1 MHKTTIRIG
10 AGAGYSGDRIPPAVE
25 LAEKGQLDYLVF
37 ECLAERTIALAQL
50 ERSKD
55 PAAGFDPMLQARM
68 RAVLPACIRHGTRI
82 ISNMGAA
89 NPLQAG
95 HAVLAVARELGLPQL
110 KVAVV
115 LGDDVLATLTQ
126 TGLALPVLESTQTLA
141 DLQPQLIS
149 ANAYLGAEALLPA
162 LQTDAQVIIT
172 GRVADPALFLAP
184 LMHHF
189 GWAPDDWQ
197 SLGKGV
203 LVGHLLEC
211 AAQITGGYFA
221 DPGYKDVPQMAR
233 LGFPLAEVSA
243 SGDAVITKVAG
254 SGGWVTV
261 ATCTEQLLYE
271 IENPARYLQPD
282 VVADFSQVQ
291 LTQVG
296 PDRVQVTGGNGHPC
310 TDTFKVTLGYRDGF
324 IGEGQMS
331 YAGPGAQARGQLA
344 LDLVRQRL
352 ADAGYAEL
360 ESRYDLIGV
369 NAIFGASG
377 QVPSEPAEVRARVA
391 LRVPTLQQAQHV
403 AHEVEALYLNGPAG
417 GGGATRSVREV
428 IAAAA
433 VLMPRSAVTTDMLLR
448 DIAHTRTGD
457 KGNRSTLSVIAYDKQ
472 DFALLEQHLSAERV
486 QAHFAGT
493 VHGPVE
499 RYALPQLGALN
510 FVLHQSL
517 GGGVTRS
524 LALDAH
530 GKCLSAHL
538 LTLVIE

>member
-1 MHKTTIRIG
+1 MKTTLRIG
-10 AGAGYSGDRIPPAVE
+10 TGAGYAGDRIPPAVE

-50 ERSKD
+50 ERSQHPEK
-55 PAAGFDPMLQARM
+55 GFDPMLADRM
-68 RAVLPACIRHGTRI
+68 RAVLKACVKNGTRI

-95 HAVLAVARELGLPQL
+95 HAVLADAQELGLPQV

-115 LGDDVLATLTQ
+115 LGDDVLTTLT
-126 TGLALPVLESTQTLA
+126 TDHLSLPVLESKQTLA

-184 LMHHF
+184 LVHHF
-189 GWAPDDWQ
+189 GWSSDDWPR
-197 SLGKGV
+197 LGQGV

-211 AAQITGGYFA
+211 AAQITGGHFA
-221 DPGYKDVPQMAR
+221 DPGYKDVPDLAR

-243 SGDAVITKVAG
+243 SGEAVITKVAG
-254 SGGWVTV
+254 SGGCVTV

-291 LTQVG
+291 LTQIG
-296 PDRVQVTGGNGHPC
+296 PDRVQVTGGSGSPR
-310 TDTFKVTLGYRDGF
+310 TDTLKVTVGYREGF
-324 IGEGQMS
+324 IGEGQIS

-344 LDLVRQRL
+344 LDLVRLRL
-352 ADAGYAEL
+352 ADAGYAQYEG
-360 ESRYDLIGV
+360 RYDLIGV
-369 NAIFGASG
+369 NAIAGN
-377 QVPSEPAEVRARVA
+377 PITPTEPAEVRARVA
-391 LRVPTLQQAQHV
+391 LRVPTQRQAQHV

-433 VLMPRSAVTTDMLLR
+433 VLMPREAVQVHTVLL
-448 DIAHTRTGD
+448 
-457 KGNRSTLSVIAYDKQ
+457 N
-472 DFALLEQHLSAERV
+472 AEG
-486 QAHFAGT
+486 H
-493 VHGPVE
+493 
-499 RYALPQLGALN
+499 
-510 FVLHQSL
+510 
-517 GGGVTRS
+517 
-524 LALDAH
+524 
-530 GKCLSAHL
+530 
-538 LTLVIE
+538 

>member
-1 MHKTTIRIG
+1 MDKQTLRIG
-10 AGAGYSGDRIPPAVE
+10 AGAGYAGDRIPPAVA

-50 ERSKD
+50 ERSQQ
-55 PAAGFDPMLQARM
+55 PELGFDPMLAARM
-68 RAVLPACIRHGTRI
+68 RAVLPACIRQGTRI

-95 HAVLAVARELGLPQL
+95 HAVLAVARELGLHQV

-115 LGDDVLATLTQ
+115 LGDDVLTQ
-126 TGLALPVLESTQTLA
+126 LGTNGLSLPILESAQTLA
-141 DLQPQLIS
+141 DLQPRLIS
-149 ANAYLGAEALLPA
+149 ANAYLGAEALLAA
-162 LQTDAQVIIT
+162 LQSDAQIIIT

-189 GWAPDDWQ
+189 GWAADDWTR
-197 SLGKGV
+197 LGKGV

-221 DPGYKDVPQMAR
+221 DPGFKDVPDMVN
-233 LGFPLAEVSA
+233 LGFPLAEVTA

-254 SGGWVTV
+254 SGGCVTV

-282 VVADFSQVQ
+282 VVADFSHVQ
-291 LTQVG
+291 LVQTG
-296 PDRVQVTGGNGHPC
+296 PDRVQVTGGNGHAR
-310 TDTFKVTLGYRDGF
+310 TDTLKVTLGYRDGF

-331 YAGPGAQARGQLA
+331 YAGPGAQSRGQLA

-352 ADAGYAEL
+352 AGADYAHF

-369 NAIFGASG
+369 NAIFGPDSG
-377 QVPSEPAEVRARVA
+377 QAKIEPTEVRARVA

-403 AHEVEALYLNGPAG
+403 AHEVEALYTNGPAG

-433 VLMPRSAVTTDMLLR
+433 VLMPRSAVQPSTVLL
-448 DIAHTRTGD
+448 
-457 KGNRSTLSVIAYDKQ
+457 N
-472 DFALLEQHLSAERV
+472 AEG
-486 QAHFAGT
+486 H
-493 VHGPVE
+493 
-499 RYALPQLGALN
+499 
-510 FVLHQSL
+510 
-517 GGGVTRS
+517 
-524 LALDAH
+524 
-530 GKCLSAHL
+530 
-538 LTLVIE
+538 